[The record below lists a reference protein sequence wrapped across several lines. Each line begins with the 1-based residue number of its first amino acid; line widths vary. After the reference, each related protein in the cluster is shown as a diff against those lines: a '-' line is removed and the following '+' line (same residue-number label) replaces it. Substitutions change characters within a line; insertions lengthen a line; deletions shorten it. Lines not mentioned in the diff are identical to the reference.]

1 MDLDATTPI
10 YIQIAEDIRRRI
22 LIGDLLDGDQ
32 VMSTTQY
39 ATTYRINPATAAKAF
54 SALVDDGLLVK
65 RRGIGMFI
73 AQGAHAR
80 LIAQRRSDF
89 IDARLTPLVE
99 EALALGLDPEE
110 LVNAIR
116 TLAASRAHDPEE
128 HR

>member
-73 AQGAHAR
+73 AHGAHAR

-99 EALALGLDPEE
+99 EALTLGLDPEE
-110 LVNAIR
+110 LINAIR
-116 TLAASRAHDPEE
+116 TLAAPRAHAPEE

>member
-10 YIQIAEDIRRRI
+10 YIQIAEDIRHRI
-22 LIGDLLDGDQ
+22 LIGDLLDGDH

-54 SALVDDGLLVK
+54 SALVEDGLLVK

-73 AQGAHAR
+73 APGARAR
-80 LIAQRRSDF
+80 LTAQRRADF
-89 IDARLTPLVE
+89 IDARLAPLVE
-99 EALALGLDPEE
+99 EGLALGLDAEE
-110 LVNAIR
+110 LITAIR
-116 TLAASRAHDPEE
+116 ALATAPEHNPEE

>member
-10 YIQIAEDIRRRI
+10 YIQIAEDIRHRI
-22 LIGDLLDGDQ
+22 LIGDLLDGDH

-73 AQGAHAR
+73 APGARAR
-80 LIAQRRSDF
+80 LTAQRRADF
-89 IDARLTPLVE
+89 IDARLAPLVE
-99 EALALGLDPEE
+99 EGLALGLDAEELITAIRALATAPEHNPEE
-110 LVNAIR
+110 R
-116 TLAASRAHDPEE
+116 R
-128 HR
+128 